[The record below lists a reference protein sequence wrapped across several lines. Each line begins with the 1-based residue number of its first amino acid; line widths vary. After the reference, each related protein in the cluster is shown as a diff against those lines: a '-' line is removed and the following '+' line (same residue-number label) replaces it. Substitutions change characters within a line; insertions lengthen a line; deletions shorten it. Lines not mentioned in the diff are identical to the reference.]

1 MSHEESE
8 NDVSRVRHARMYFLF
23 DKFQINRQKEQ
34 EIIPSMI
41 KSARKYTGRMI
52 KKKEKFL
59 ISVDCWWVSY
69 PFFPFFL
76 PLTHPYQTNYFPSS
90 ILISTSFYL
99 WASERATSTCWEKWE
114 SQNFFFSLS
123 TFHSLSRS
131 NSNSIKAYKFKR
143 KKN

>member
-1 MSHEESE
+1 MS
-8 NDVSRVRHARMYFLF
+8 
-23 DKFQINRQKEQ
+23 
-34 EIIPSMI
+34 IIS
-41 KSARKYTGRMI
+41 
-52 KKKEKFL
+52 
-59 ISVDCWWVSY
+59 
-69 PFFPFFL
+69 FFPHFL

-143 KKN
+143 KKKLITLECRHHFDEGFIDKFPLIRSTVIKSRHLTYPIIIPIPNVMMKMRIAISRTP

>member
-8 NDVSRVRHARMYFLF
+8 NDVSRVRHARMYFFF

-34 EIIPSMI
+34 DIIPSMI

-52 KKKEKFL
+52 KKKKNFSLVL
-59 ISVDCWWVSY
+59 IVDEYHILFS
-69 PFFPFFL
+69 PFFL

-99 WASERATSTCWEKWE
+99 RASERATSTCWEKWE